1 MKRRSRKWLGILG
14 GICIIIMLLS
24 WIPEKNEAY
33 SELSTGI
40 SRGRAAKS
48 LALAFVDKDICT
60 QTENTFLKLRKMIN
74 GMFRI

>member
-48 LALAFVDKDICT
+48 LALFVRKQKT
-60 QTENTFLKLRKMIN
+60 LFLKLRKMIN